1 MDCRGYSK
9 RIIDANHDA
18 SSDNLGVLLGRY
30 CISRDIPITDIT
42 EYFGVS
48 RMTLYKWFT
57 GKTEPRVVNQ
67 ERIKTMLKLG
77 GMAIT
82 EA

>member
-9 RIIDANHDA
+9 RIIQANDEA

-30 CISRDIPITDIT
+30 CISRDIPVSDIT
-42 EYFGVS
+42 SYFGVS

-57 GKTEPRVVNQ
+57 GKSEPRDSN
-67 ERIKTMLKLG
+67 RDKIKTMLKLG
-77 GMAIT
+77 GW
-82 EA
+82 

>member
-9 RIIDANHDA
+9 RIIQANDDA

-30 CISRDIPITDIT
+30 CISRDIPVSDIT
-42 EYFGVS
+42 SYFGVS

-57 GKTEPRVVNQ
+57 GKSEPRDVN
-67 ERIKTMLKLG
+67 RDKIKTMLKLG
-77 GMAIT
+77 GW
-82 EA
+82 

>member
-9 RIIDANHDA
+9 RIIQANDEA

-30 CISRDIPITDIT
+30 CISRDIPVSDIT
-42 EYFGVS
+42 SYFGVS

-57 GKTEPRVVNQ
+57 GKSEPRVAHRDKIQ
-67 ERIKTMLKLG
+67 TMLKLG
-77 GMAIT
+77 GW
-82 EA
+82 